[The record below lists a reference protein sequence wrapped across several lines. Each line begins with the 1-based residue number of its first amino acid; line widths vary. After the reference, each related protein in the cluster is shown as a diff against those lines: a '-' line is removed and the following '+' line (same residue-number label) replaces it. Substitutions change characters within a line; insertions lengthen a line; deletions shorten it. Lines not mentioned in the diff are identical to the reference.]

1 MKTIT
6 IIRHAQSKFNA
17 GEYRTEEEIAN
28 CRLTNYGVEQSKQL
42 NHNFDLLI
50 ISPLKRAFE
59 TYVNSNIKCKQLVV
73 SPLVREQLDGRPL
86 NCLELEEIKTE
97 SSDEVR
103 KRAKEAVDFIRTL
116 KEENIGIIS
125 HGCFIWYFLEQC
137 KQPPTGTFN
146 CQAITFQIP
155 LN

>member
-17 GEYRTEEEIAN
+17 GEYRTEEEITN
-28 CRLTNYGVEQSKQL
+28 CRLTNYGVEQAKQL

-50 ISPLKRAFE
+50 LSPLKRAFE
-59 TYVNSNIKCKQLVV
+59 TYVNSNIKCKQIII
-73 SPLVREQLDGRPL
+73 SNLVREQLDGRPL
-86 NCLELEEIKTE
+86 NCLELEAVGNE

-103 KRAKEAVDFIRTL
+103 KRAREAVEMIKKL
-116 KEENIGIIS
+116 PSLNIGIIS
-125 HGCFIWYFLEQC
+125 HGCFIWYFLEQFG
-137 KQPPTGTFN
+137 QPPTGTNN

-155 LN
+155 FN